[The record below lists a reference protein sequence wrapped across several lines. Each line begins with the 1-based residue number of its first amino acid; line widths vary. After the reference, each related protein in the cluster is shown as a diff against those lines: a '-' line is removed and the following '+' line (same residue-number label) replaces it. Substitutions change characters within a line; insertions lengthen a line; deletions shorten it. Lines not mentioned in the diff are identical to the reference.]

1 MLRKLISLLVPLF
14 IPIFLYGQEDKS
26 LTELGD
32 DAFARQEYAE
42 AAKLY
47 GELGE
52 KRKAPFVILEKTA
65 RCYIEMGRFDEAA
78 RWYYKMLQRPGCPAI
93 VNVLFGETQMN
104 VEQYDSA
111 SKYIALYNTSN
122 ADSTQWK
129 NRLLAGC
136 DSALNWKKER
146 QTMALEN
153 IKELS
158 TPGADWVSGV
168 VHDGLLLVSNGYR
181 KMALTTGTERNPAID
196 PRVDQPYFKPYIFK
210 QYQKGSNANTYLEEV
225 LPKLLGKLP
234 YHVGPVCFNNRED
247 TAYITLNADVF
258 NKTKKGPVNGKRL
271 MSVYWSF
278 KKGDTWSALEP
289 VASLNMA
296 GSYTGNVV
304 LSGRLLYLV
313 SDRPGSIGKTDLWY
327 SERQSDGS
335 WGTPKNCGSVIN
347 TPFEETFPTINESG
361 VIYFSSKGHIG
372 MGGFDIFRAVGSGA
386 QWSVP
391 VNLKAPVNSGGD
403 DLGFIMKD
411 NFYEGYFA
419 SNRNGGSGGDD
430 VYHFME
436 THFIEKVENKPVTP
450 TPAPTPA
457 STSTSTP
464 QLPPVPN
471 NNKKGLTP
479 EDSAVIDK
487 LEHLCFYY
495 DYNSAVLLNTSKEML
510 DRVAT
515 VLKDYPQWK
524 LMVRSYTDS
533 RGSDSYNV
541 DLSALRCYAVIDYL
555 IKQGVSPR
563 NLYYENMGEKELVNP
578 CADGVPCNEDEH
590 RKNRR
595 SMLKVFY

>member
-1 MLRKLISLLVPLF
+1 LF

-32 DAFARQEYAE
+32 EAFARQEYAE

-52 KRKAPFVILEKTA
+52 KRKAPFSILEKTA

-78 RWYYKMLQRPGCPAI
+78 RWYYKMLQRPGCPSI

-104 VEQYDSA
+104 VEQYDTA
-111 SKYIALYNTSN
+111 RKYIALYNTSN
-122 ADSTQWK
+122 TDSVQWK

-136 DSALNWKKER
+136 DSALIWKKER

-158 TPGADWVSGV
+158 TPGADWISGV
-168 VHDGLLLVSNGYR
+168 VRDGLLLVSNGYR
-181 KMALTTGTERNPAID
+181 KMALTTGSERNPDID

-234 YHVGPVCFNNRED
+234 YHVGPVCFNSRED
-247 TAYITLNADVF
+247 TAYITLNAEVF
-258 NKTKKGPVNGKRL
+258 NKTKKGPINGKRL
-271 MSVYWSF
+271 MSLYWAF
-278 KKGDTWSALEP
+278 KKGDSWSALAP
-289 VASLNMA
+289 ITSLNKA

-304 LSGRLLYLV
+304 LSGKLLYLV
-313 SDRPGSIGKTDLWY
+313 SDRPGSVGKTDLWY

-347 TPFEETFPTINESG
+347 TAFEETFPTVNEPG
-361 VIYFSSKGHIG
+361 VIYFSSKGHVGIG
-372 MGGFDIFRAVGSGA
+372 GYDIFRAVGSGD
-386 QWSVP
+386 QWSAP
-391 VNLKAPVNSGGD
+391 VNLKVPVNSGAD

-419 SNRNGGSGGDD
+419 SNRDGGSGGDD

-436 THFIEKVENKPVTP
+436 THFTEKVENKPTTP
-450 TPAPTPA
+450 VVV
-457 STSTSTP
+457 SSTP
-464 QLPPVPN
+464 PPPVPEQAPSN
-471 NNKKGLTP
+471 GPDGNKKRLTP

-555 IKQGVSPR
+555 IKHGVSAK

-578 CADGVPCNEDEH
+578 CADGVPCNEEEH

>member
-1 MLRKLISLLVPLF
+1 MLRKLILLFFPLF
-14 IPIFLYGQEDKS
+14 ISDFLYGQEDKS

-32 DAFARQEYAE
+32 EAFARQEYAE

-52 KRKAPFVILEKTA
+52 KRKAPFTVLEKTA

-78 RWYYKMLQRPGCPAI
+78 RWYYKMLLRPGCPAT
-93 VNVLFGETQMN
+93 VNVLYGEVQMN
-104 VEQYDSA
+104 VEQYDTA
-111 SKYIALYNTSN
+111 RKYISLYTTTN
-122 ADSTQWK
+122 ADSSQWK

-136 DSALNWKKER
+136 DSALAWKKER

-153 IKELS
+153 IRELS
-158 TPGADWVSGV
+158 SPGADWISGV
-168 VHDGLLLVSNGYR
+168 VRDGLLLVSNGYR
-181 KMALTTGTERNPAID
+181 RMALTTGSERNPAID
-196 PRVDQPYFKPYIFK
+196 PRVDQPYFKPYVFK

-234 YHVGPVCFNNRED
+234 YHVGPVCFNSRED

-258 NKTKKGPVNGKRL
+258 NKTKKGPVNGTRG
-271 MSVYWSF
+271 MSLYWSF
-278 KKGDTWSALEP
+278 KKGDSWSPLVP
-289 VASLNMA
+289 ITSLNMA

-304 LSGRLLYLV
+304 LSGRFLYLV

-327 SERQSDGS
+327 SVRQSDGS
-335 WGTPKNCGSVIN
+335 WGTPVNCGNVIN
-347 TPFEETFPTINESG
+347 TPFEETFPTVNEPG
-361 VIYFSSKGHIG
+361 VLYFSSKGHIG
-372 MGGFDIFRAVGSGA
+372 IGGFDIFRAVGSGD

-391 VNLKAPVNSGGD
+391 VNLKVPVNSGGD

-419 SNRNGGSGGDD
+419 SNRNGSSGGDD

-436 THFIEKVENKPVTP
+436 THFTEKVENKPPVTVKPPVTATPPVTP
-450 TPAPTPA
+450 PTVPAI
-457 STSTSTP
+457 
-464 QLPPVPN
+464 
-471 NNKKGLTP
+471 NKSGLTT
-479 EDSAVIDK
+479 EDSAVVDK

-495 DYNSAVLLNTSKEML
+495 DYNSAVLLTASKEML

-515 VLKDYPQWK
+515 VLKGYPHWK

-563 NLYYENMGEKELVNP
+563 NLYYENLGEKGLVNP

>member
-1 MLRKLISLLVPLF
+1 MLRKLIVFTFPFLIPL
-14 IPIFLYGQEDKS
+14 FLYGQEDKS
-26 LTELGD
+26 LIELGD
-32 DAFARQEYAE
+32 EAFARQEYAE

-47 GELGE
+47 GELGD
-52 KRKAPFVILEKTA
+52 KRKAPLSILEKTA
-65 RCYIEMGRFDEAA
+65 SCYIEMGRFDQAA
-78 RWYYKMLQRPGCPAI
+78 SWYYKMLQRPACPSVI
-93 VNVLFGETQMN
+93 NLLFGETQMN
-104 VEQYDSA
+104 VEQYDTA
-111 SKYIALYNTSN
+111 KKYIALYNPSGT
-122 ADSTQWK
+122 DSTQWK

-136 DSALNWKKER
+136 DSALLWKQAK

-158 TPGADWVSGV
+158 TPGADWISGV
-168 VHDGLLLVSNGYR
+168 VRDGLLLVSNGYR
-181 KMALTTGTERNPAID
+181 KMALTTGSERNPDID
-196 PRVDQPYFKPYIFK
+196 PRVDQPYFKPYVFK

-234 YHVGPVCFNNRED
+234 YHVGPVCFNARED
-247 TAYITLNADVF
+247 TAYITLNSEVF

-278 KKGDTWSALEP
+278 KTGDNWGPLAPIPT
-289 VASLNMA
+289 LNIA
-296 GSYTGNVV
+296 GYYTGNVV
-304 LSGRLLYLV
+304 LSGRILYLV
-313 SDRPGSIGKTDLWY
+313 SDRPGGVGKTDLWF

-335 WGTPKNCGSVIN
+335 WGTPKNCGNVIN
-347 TPFEETFPTINESG
+347 TPFEETFPTINERG
-361 VIYFSSKGHIG
+361 VLYFSSKGHTGI
-372 MGGFDIFRAVGSGA
+372 GGFDIFRAVGSGD
-386 QWSVP
+386 QWETP
-391 VNLKAPVNSGGD
+391 VNLKVPVNSGGD

-411 NFYEGYFA
+411 NNYEGYFA

-436 THFIEKVENKPVTP
+436 THFTEKVENKPAAPVVTIN
-450 TPAPTPA
+450 TTSEAP
-457 STSTSTP
+457 
-464 QLPPVPN
+464 PPV
-471 NNKKGLTP
+471 NNKKTLSP

-495 DYNSAVLLNTSKEML
+495 DYNSAILLNTSKEML

-533 RGSDSYNV
+533 RGSDQYNV

-555 IKQGVSPR
+555 IKQGVPAK
-563 NLYYENMGEKELVNP
+563 NLYYENMGERDLVNP
-578 CADGVPCNEDEH
+578 CADGVPCDEEEH